1 MREHTTLEP
10 LATWELFE
18 REVARALNG
27 FRILRSEA
35 RFESAPDVLVPDMN
49 LVVDAKLRRGFT
61 HHDFVATIRNKYCT
75 AGQVPVLATRTPGDR
90 DAFVALPLENFRDL
104 LRIIRTARAT
114 IAAMK
119 NQREPGPAFPLRCDS
134 NDRNQSTKP
143 KGQRP

>member
-1 MREHTTLEP
+1 MRQHATIEP
-10 LATWELFE
+10 VPSWELFE
-18 REVARALNG
+18 REVARVLDG
-27 FRILRSEA
+27 YRISRSEE
-35 RFESAPDVLVPDMN
+35 RFESAADVLVPDMN